1 MSHCCILRHPAMHR
15 ILSLFLLLAVGTVS
29 GRLSA
34 QQSTTGDL
42 FTWAGKLASG
52 TSLEIKHFNGAIEV
66 REAVGDRAEFRA
78 ERRSRRSSELTFDVQ
93 SGASGVTICAVWR
106 GRNACDDRGHGW
118 DWDEGPP
125 SSRAIVALPKGVRLR
140 ANTGNGDVTVEKAS
154 NDVEVRSGNGDVH
167 VSLTAGRV
175 DVATGNGVLDISGAT
190 GPVRASTG
198 NGRVYVV
205 TSTGPVDARTGN
217 GEIDVRMNAL
227 SATSDMTF
235 STGNGSISVALPAS
249 FNGEVDANTGNG
261 EFRSDFEIRV
271 IGRLNPHHIRGTIG
285 SGGGQMIR
293 MNTGSGRLE
302 LRKSS

>member
-1 MSHCCILRHPAMHR
+1 MSR
-15 ILSLFLLLAVGTVS
+15 IFSLFLILATTAGT
-29 GRLSA
+29 GLAA
-34 QQSTTGDL
+34 QEAATSDL
-42 FTWAGKLASG
+42 FTWAGKMAPG
-52 TSLEIKHFNGAIEV
+52 TSLEIRHFNGAIDV
-66 REAVGDRAEFRA
+66 RESTDDRAEFRA
-78 ERRSRRSSELTFDVQ
+78 DRRSRRSSELSFEVETTT
-93 SGASGVTICAVWR
+93 AGVTICEVWR
-106 GRNACDDRGHGW
+106 GRNACERRGSHSG
-118 DWDEGPP
+118 DWDDGPP
-125 SSRAIVALPKGVRLR
+125 SSRAMVALPKGVRLR

-154 NDVEVRSGNGDVH
+154 NDVEVRSGNGDVR

-175 DVATGNGVLDISGAT
+175 DVATGNGLLDISGAT

-205 TSTGPVDARTGN
+205 TATGPVDARTGN

-235 STGNGSISVALPAS
+235 STGNGSISVALPES

-285 SGGGQMIR
+285 TGGGQIIR
-293 MNTGSGRLE
+293 MTTGSGRLE
-302 LRKSS
+302 LRKSR